1 MSLPFRVCFYSGI
14 SFNSGWLQIRDVL
27 LNVFVERGVVC
38 SAGNKILLLAVW
50 LKEIT
55 IIACGLVTL
64 SSFSSYSGLF
74 GKGILVQ
81 RDC

>member
-1 MSLPFRVCFYSGI
+1 MPFRVCCYSGM

-27 LNVFVERGVVC
+27 LKVLVERGVVC
-38 SAGNKILLLAVW
+38 SAGNKIRLLAVW

-55 IIACGLVTL
+55 IIACRLVTFP
-64 SSFSSYSGLF
+64 SFSSYSGLF